1 VFLFIFGLLLAP
13 FASTGLSRILPDS
26 LPLWLPA
33 VLLLALAAGLTSSG
47 RTRPLGLG
55 LGAGTLAFAVFM
67 LWLFTVMGDS
77 LAEM

>member
-13 FASTGLSRILPDS
+13 FASTGLSRILPAP

-33 VLLLALAAGLTSSG
+33 ALLLALAASLLSSR

-55 LGAGTLAFAVFM
+55 LGAGTLAFAVFL
-67 LWLFTVMGDS
+67 LWLFAEMGDGLS
-77 LAEM
+77 EM